1 MTTSLKIVFAGTPDF
16 SVAALDA
23 LVNSSHQ
30 VVAVYTQP
38 DRPAG
43 RGRQLTGSPVKQFA
57 LQHKLPVE
65 QPPSLR
71 DHESQAVLKAYA
83 ADLMVVVAYGLILP
97 EAVLEV
103 HSLGCINIHASLLPR
118 WRGAA
123 PIQRAL
129 LAGDAETGITI
140 MQMDKGLDTGAMLYS
155 VKTPISASDTGSTL
169 HDRLASLGAD
179 ALMEAL
185 AQIQSDSVQ
194 AVAQQDELSTYA
206 EKLNKAEAQLDWQR
220 SALELDRQVRAFNPW
235 PVAETKWQGKRLR
248 VWQAQALNNEAAK
261 RISVQLTDQATAAK
275 PGSVIAVQREG
286 LDVMTGDG
294 ILRLTQLQL
303 PGKKALP
310 VQDLINSCDFNGQRF
325 GQTRDSTGPEV

>member
-1 MTTSLKIVFAGTPDF
+1 MTNSLKIVFAGTPDF

-30 VVAVYTQP
+30 ILAVYTQP

-65 QPPSLR
+65 QPQSLR
-71 DHESQAVLKAYA
+71 DLDSQETFKAYA

-97 EAVLEV
+97 EAVLQTPT
-103 HSLGCINIHASLLPR
+103 LGCINIHASLLPR

-123 PIQRAL
+123 PIQRAI
-129 LAGDAETGITI
+129 LAGDEETGVTI

-155 VKTPISASDTGSTL
+155 LKTPISVADTGSTL
-169 HDRLASLGAD
+169 HDRLATLGAD
-179 ALMEAL
+179 ALLETL
-185 AQIQSDSVQ
+185 AQIQSGSVQ
-194 AVAQQDELSTYA
+194 AVAQQDEHACYA
-206 EKLNKAEAQLDWQR
+206 NKLNKAEAKLDWQR
-220 SALELDRQVRAFNPW
+220 SAAELDRQVRAFNPW
-235 PVAETKWQGKRLR
+235 PVAETQWQGKRLR
-248 VWQAQALNNEAAK
+248 VWQAQVPGNEVIAEQAG
-261 RISVQLTDQATAAK
+261 SVK
-275 PGSVIAVQREG
+275 PGNVIAVQREG

-310 VQDLINSCDFNGQRF
+310 VQDLINSYDFTGQCF
-325 GQTRDSTGPEV
+325 SHE